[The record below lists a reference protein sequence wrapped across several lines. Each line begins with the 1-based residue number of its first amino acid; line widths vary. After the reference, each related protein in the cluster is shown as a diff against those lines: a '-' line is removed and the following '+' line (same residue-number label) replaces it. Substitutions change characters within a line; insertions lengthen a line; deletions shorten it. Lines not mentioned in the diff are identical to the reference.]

1 MPSFLGSII
10 VYTWNRKFERRD
22 TVPAKYYEIRWHSRA
37 GQGAKSASQL
47 FAEAVL
53 DMGKYAQAFPEYG
66 AERSGAPMRAFNRI
80 SDEKITVHS
89 SVENPNVVVVIDD
102 TLLSPAV
109 VEGLDEKGVLIVNT
123 THPIEFIRKKT
134 GFNGK
139 ICTIKATDIAL
150 EEIKRGIP
158 NTVMLGTIARVTG
171 LITLEAAEQKV
182 RGMFEKKLS
191 AEMLQANIRAL
202 KRGYEE
208 VSCSG

>member
-1 MPSFLGSII
+1 MP
-10 VYTWNRKFERRD
+10 V
-22 TVPAKYYEIRWHSRA
+22 KYYEIRWHSRA

-47 FAEAVL
+47 LAEAIL

-80 SDEKITVHS
+80 SDEKITIHS
-89 SVENPNVVVVIDD
+89 SVEKPNVVVVIDD
-102 TLLSPAV
+102 TLLSPSIV
-109 VEGLDEKGVLIVNT
+109 DGLQDDGILIVNT
-123 THPIEFIRKKT
+123 THPVDYVRKKT
-134 GFNGK
+134 GFKGK

-158 NTVMLGTIARVTG
+158 NTVILGTIAKVTG
-171 LITLEAAEQKV
+171 LITLEAAEQKI

-191 AEMLQANIRAL
+191 AEMLQANVKAL